1 MRLLVPASVGSVEE
15 YTSCDDKA
23 EGSHPARC
31 CPYSLPINLS
41 FCTLGAPVMGSG
53 TDYCC
58 CLEASGWYQ
67 SGLPLVAVNPSIRKA
82 AVVFK
87 KELK

>member
-1 MRLLVPASVGSVEE
+1 MRLLVPAIVGTVVAC
-15 YTSCDDKA
+15 TSCDDKA

-53 TDYCC
+53 TDY
-58 CLEASGWYQ
+58 
-67 SGLPLVAVNPSIRKA
+67 
-82 AVVFK
+82 
-87 KELK
+87 